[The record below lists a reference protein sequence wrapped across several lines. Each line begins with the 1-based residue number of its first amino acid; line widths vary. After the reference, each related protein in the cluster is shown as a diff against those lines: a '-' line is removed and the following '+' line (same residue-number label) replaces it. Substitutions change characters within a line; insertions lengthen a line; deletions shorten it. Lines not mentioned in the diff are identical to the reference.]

1 MQRQLG
7 FSVVRLQLQ
16 NSTMGWNAER
26 QWSRALKSHD
36 LRRPPKASKV
46 TSIRPLGQK
55 SSITNQRR
63 GGIEVSRSI
72 NFSSLRFASRRGR
85 ADVAATHKLIA
96 RSLWTQKTIRIIDRN
111 GRRKYIS
118 MGVARDEKG
127 ESDEVEEYKQ
137 KLEKNIKTKIKR
149 K

>member
-96 RSLWTQKTIRIIDRN
+96 RSLWTQKTN